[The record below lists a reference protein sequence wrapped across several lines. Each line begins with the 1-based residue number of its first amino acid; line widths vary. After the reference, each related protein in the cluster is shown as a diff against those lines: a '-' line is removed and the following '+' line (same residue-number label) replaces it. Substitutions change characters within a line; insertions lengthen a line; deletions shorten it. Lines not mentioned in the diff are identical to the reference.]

1 MIIPLAI
8 AFTGNYYVPAAT
20 LLRSVLKSSPH
31 GRFRVLCLLTEDLSD
46 AMKEGLQRMG
56 GERMEFEYVNLRGRL
71 EGVYTDPRYTEAASF
86 RLLLPELLPEL
97 DTVLYLDC
105 DIIARKDMSE
115 LFRTTDLGD
124 NYLAAVYEAPIEDQ
138 ASRITELGCSPQ
150 SYFNS
155 GVLIMNLRKMREDGV
170 SSKLLDACRKD
181 YMEFPDQDALNVVC
195 QGKVLPLSPLY
206 NGIRTFYIPKYMKE
220 FSDMYSDYLWYEV
233 DSHANIHYTGGKPW
247 DGFTVK
253 FAQWWKTYESLPD
266 DIKAQWTVNKK
277 MWRLWQVY
285 KTKVGRAVIDFARN
299 VYRRIKP

>member
-1 MIIPLAI
+1 
-8 AFTGNYYVPAAT
+8 
-20 LLRSVLKSSPH
+20 
-31 GRFRVLCLLTEDLSD
+31 
-46 AMKEGLQRMG
+46 
-56 GERMEFEYVNLRGRL
+56 MEFEYVNLRGRL

-105 DIIARKDMSE
+105 DIIVRKDMVE
-115 LFRTTDLGD
+115 LFRTTVLGD

-138 ASRITELGCSPQ
+138 ASRISELGCSPH

-155 GVLIMNLRKMREDGV
+155 GVLIMNLAKMREDALCP
-170 SSKLLDACRKD
+170 KLLEACRKD

-206 NGIRTFYIPKYMKE
+206 NGIRTFFIPKYRKD
-220 FSDMYSDYLWYEV
+220 FSQMYSDYLWYEV
-233 DSHANIHYTGGKPW
+233 DRHANIHYTGGKPW

-266 DIKAQWTVNKK
+266 DIKAQWNVNKK
-277 MWRLWQVY
+277 MRRLSLVY
-285 KTKVGRAVIDFARN
+285 RTKVGGAVVDFLRD
-299 VYRRIKP
+299 VYRWMKP